1 MLLPY
6 YETDKRLQSKDKS
19 DKNTMDKNTYEVYTF
34 HLMHSYDSTNN

>member
-19 DKNTMDKNTYEVYTF
+19 DKNTMEVYEVYTF